1 MSFDDTGKR
10 YFCVKRITEMIAF
23 PNAKIN
29 IGLNVVAKRSDG
41 YHDIETVFYPVLL
54 QDALEVKPMRPLDPA
69 QLRKRLEAGLLVQP
83 DDVFLRNPLLRR
95 RKEEEIPCCS
105 LEMTGNEFPFKAA
118 DNLVVK
124 AYLMLQ
130 QDFDLPSIDIKLHK
144 HIPSGAGLGGGSSD
158 CAFMISLLNRR
169 FNLRMR
175 ESMMER
181 YAARLGSDCAFFITN
196 TPSIATGR
204 GEILNPLSLSLNGYT
219 ILLVKPDVSV
229 STAEAY
235 GSLTPKQPEIP
246 LADAIK
252 RPVAEWKDCVFNDFE
267 TTVFAKYPILADI
280 KRKLYT
286 MGAVYSA
293 MSGSGSTVYG
303 LFSQPLDNPADQ
315 FPGMFTCQR
324 EMA

>member
-1 MSFDDTGKR
+1 M
-10 YFCVKRITEMIAF
+10 ITF

-29 IGLNVVAKRSDG
+29 IGLNVVAKRGDG

-54 QDALEVKPMRPLDPA
+54 QDALEISLMRPLDPA
-69 QLRKRLEAGLLVQP
+69 LLRKRLEAGLLVQP
-83 DDVFLRNPLLRR
+83 DDVFMPYRLLP
-95 RKEEEIPCCS
+95 RKKEDIPCCS

-130 QDFDLPSIDIKLHK
+130 QDFELPSIDIKLHK

-158 CAFMISLLNRR
+158 GAFMITLLNRR

-175 ESMMER
+175 ESLMER
-181 YAARLGSDCAFFITN
+181 YAARLGSDCAFFIAN

-204 GEILNPLSLSLNGYT
+204 GEILNSISLSLKGYT
-219 ILLVKPDVSV
+219 ILLVKPEESV

-235 GSLTPKQPEIP
+235 AGVTPHKPDISLAE
-246 LADAIK
+246 AVM
-252 RPVAEWKDCVFNDFE
+252 RPVCEWKDCVFNDFE
-267 TTVFAKYPILADI
+267 PSVFTKHPLLGEI
-280 KRKLYT
+280 KQKLYDL
-286 MGAVYSA
+286 GADYAA
-293 MSGSGSTVYG
+293 MTGSGSTIYG
-303 LFSQPLDNPADQ
+303 IFRQPLDNPADL

-324 EMA
+324 ELM

>member
-1 MSFDDTGKR
+1 
-10 YFCVKRITEMIAF
+10 MIAF

-29 IGLNVVAKRSDG
+29 IGLNVVAKREDG

-54 QDALEVKPMRPLDPA
+54 QDALEINLMRPLDPA
-69 QLRKRLEAGLLVQP
+69 LIRKRIEAGLLVQP
-83 DDVFLRNPLLRR
+83 DDVFMPYHRLF
-95 RKEEEIPCCS
+95 RKKEDIPCCS
-105 LEMTGNEFPFKAA
+105 LEMTGNEFPFSAA

-158 CAFMISLLNRR
+158 CAFMITLLNRR

-181 YAARLGSDCAFFITN
+181 YAARLGSDCAFFISN
-196 TPSIATGR
+196 IPSIATGR
-204 GEILNPLSLSLNGYT
+204 GEILNPINLSLKGYT
-219 ILLVKPDVSV
+219 ILLVKPDIAV

-235 GSLTPKQPEIP
+235 AGVTPHKPSVSLAE
-246 LADAIK
+246 AVM
-252 RPVAEWKDCVFNDFE
+252 RPVSEWKDCVFNDFE
-267 TTVFAKYPILADI
+267 PSVLKKYPLLSDI
-280 KRKLYT
+280 KQRLYDL
-286 MGAVYSA
+286 GAEYAA
-293 MSGSGSTVYG
+293 MTGSGSTIYG
-303 LFSQPLDNPADQ
+303 IFREPLDNPSDL

-324 EMA
+324 EM

>member
-1 MSFDDTGKR
+1 
-10 YFCVKRITEMIAF
+10 MIVF

-54 QDALEVKPMRPLDPA
+54 QDALEIKLMRPLDPA
-69 QLRKRLEAGLLVQP
+69 QLRKRIEAGLLVQP
-83 DDVFLRNPLLRR
+83 DDAFIPYRLLP
-95 RKEEEIPCCS
+95 RKEDIPCCS
-105 LEMTGNEFPFKAA
+105 LEMTGNEFPFSAA

-130 QDFDLPSIDIKLHK
+130 QDFDLPSIDIKLYK

-181 YAARLGSDCAFFITN
+181 YAARLGSDCAFFISN
-196 TPSIATGR
+196 SPSLATGR
-204 GEILNPLSLSLNGYT
+204 GEILNPIGLSLKGYT

-235 GSLTPKQPEIP
+235 AGVTPHKPEIS
-246 LADAIK
+246 LAETVMK
-252 RPVAEWKDCVFNDFE
+252 PVSEWKNCVFNDFE
-267 TTVFAKYPILADI
+267 PSVFAKYPLLADI
-280 KRKLYT
+280 KQRLYDL
-286 MGAVYSA
+286 GAEYAA
-293 MSGSGSTVYG
+293 MTGSGSTVYG
-303 LFSQPLDNPADQ
+303 IFRTPVDNPASL
-315 FPGMFTCQR
+315 FPDMFTCQR

>member
-1 MSFDDTGKR
+1 
-10 YFCVKRITEMIAF
+10 MIEF

-29 IGLNVVAKRSDG
+29 IGLNVVAKREDG

-54 QDALEVKPMRPLDPA
+54 QDALEIKLMRPLDPA
-69 QLRKRLEAGLLVQP
+69 QLRKRIEAGLMVQP
-83 DDVFLRNPLLRR
+83 DDAFLPFRLLPK
-95 RKEEEIPCCS
+95 KEDFPCCS

-130 QDFDLPSIDIKLHK
+130 QDFDLPSIDIKLYK

-158 CAFMISLLNRR
+158 CAFMIKLLNRR

-181 YAARLGSDCAFFITN
+181 YAARLGSDCAFFISN

-204 GEILNPLSLSLNGYT
+204 GEILNPIGLSLKGYT
-219 ILLVKPDVSV
+219 ILLVKPDVAV

-235 GSLTPKQPEIP
+235 AGVTPHKPETS
-246 LADAIK
+246 LADAVM
-252 RPVAEWKDCVFNDFE
+252 RPVSEWRDCVFNDFE
-267 TTVFAKYPILADI
+267 PSVFKKYPLLADI
-280 KRKLYT
+280 KQKLYDL
-286 MGAVYSA
+286 GAEYAA
-293 MSGSGSTVYG
+293 MTGSGSTVYG
-303 LFSQPLDNPADQ
+303 IFSEPLDRSSEL
-315 FPGMFTCQR
+315 FPDMFVCQR
-324 EMA
+324 EFV

>member
-1 MSFDDTGKR
+1 
-10 YFCVKRITEMIAF
+10 MIVF

-29 IGLNVVAKRSDG
+29 IGLNVVAKREDG

-54 QDALEVKPMRPLDPA
+54 QDALEIKLMRPLDPA
-69 QLRKRLEAGLLVQP
+69 QIRKRIEAGLLVQP
-83 DDVFLRNPLLRR
+83 DDVFMPYRILP
-95 RKEEEIPCCS
+95 KKEEIPCCS

-124 AYLMLQ
+124 AYVMLQ

-196 TPSIATGR
+196 TPSLATGR
-204 GEILNPLSLSLNGYT
+204 GEILNPINLSLKGYT

-235 GSLTPKQPEIP
+235 GGVTPHKPEIS
-246 LADAIK
+246 LAEAVV
-252 RPVAEWKDCVFNDFE
+252 RPVSEWKDCVFNDFE
-267 TTVFAKYPILADI
+267 PSVFAKYPLLAEI
-280 KRKLYT
+280 KQKLYDL
-286 MGAVYSA
+286 GAEYAA
-293 MSGSGSTVYG
+293 MTGSGSTIYG
-303 LFSQPLDNPADQ
+303 IFRQPLDNPADI
-315 FPGMFTCQR
+315 FPDMFVCQR
-324 EMA
+324 DLM

>member
-1 MSFDDTGKR
+1 
-10 YFCVKRITEMIAF
+10 MIAF

-29 IGLNVVAKRSDG
+29 IGLNVVAKREDG

-54 QDALEVKPMRPLDPA
+54 QDALEIKLMRPLDPA
-69 QLRKRLEAGLLVQP
+69 QLRKRIEAGLLVQP
-83 DDVFLRNPLLRR
+83 DDAFMPYRLLP
-95 RKEEEIPCCS
+95 RKEDIPCCS
-105 LEMTGNEFPFKAA
+105 LEMTGNEFPFSAA

-130 QDFDLPSIDIKLHK
+130 KDFDLPSIDIKLYK

-158 CAFMISLLNRR
+158 CAFMITLLNRR

-181 YAARLGSDCAFFITN
+181 YASRLGSDCAFFITN
-196 TPSIATGR
+196 TPSLATGR
-204 GEILNPLSLSLNGYT
+204 GEILNPVSLSLKGYT

-235 GSLTPKQPEIP
+235 ASLTPKRPDIP
-246 LADAIK
+246 LAEAIK
-252 RPVAEWKDCVFNDFE
+252 RPIAEWKDCVFNDFE
-267 TTVFAKYPILADI
+267 TTVFAKYPLLADI
-280 KRKLYT
+280 KRKLYS
-286 MGAVYSA
+286 MGAVYAA

-303 LFSQPLDNPADQ
+303 LFRAPLDNPADQ
-315 FPGMFTCQR
+315 FPDMFVCQR
-324 EMA
+324 DLM

>member
-1 MSFDDTGKR
+1 
-10 YFCVKRITEMIAF
+10 MIEF

-29 IGLNVVAKRSDG
+29 IGLNVVAKREDG

-54 QDALEVKPMRPLDPA
+54 QDALEIKLMRPLDPA
-69 QLRKRLEAGLLVQP
+69 QLRKRIEAGLMVQP
-83 DDVFLRNPLLRR
+83 DDAFLPFRLLPK
-95 RKEEEIPCCS
+95 KEDFPCCS

-130 QDFDLPSIDIKLHK
+130 QDFDLPSIDIKLYK

-158 CAFMISLLNRR
+158 CAFMIKLLNRR

-181 YAARLGSDCAFFITN
+181 YAARLGSDCAFFISN

-204 GEILNPLSLSLNGYT
+204 GEILNPIGLSLKGYT
-219 ILLVKPDVSV
+219 ILLVKPDVAV

-235 GSLTPKQPEIP
+235 AGVTPHKPETS
-246 LADAIK
+246 LADAVM
-252 RPVAEWKDCVFNDFE
+252 RPVSEWRDCVFNEFE
-267 TTVFAKYPILADI
+267 PSVFKKYPLLADI
-280 KRKLYT
+280 KQKLYDL
-286 MGAVYSA
+286 GAEYAA
-293 MSGSGSTVYG
+293 MTGSGSTVYG
-303 LFSQPLDNPADQ
+303 IFSEPLDRPSELFLD
-315 FPGMFTCQR
+315 MFVCQR
-324 EMA
+324 EFV

>member
-1 MSFDDTGKR
+1 
-10 YFCVKRITEMIAF
+10 MIEF

-29 IGLNVVAKRSDG
+29 IGLNVVAKREDG

-54 QDALEVKPMRPLDPA
+54 QDALEIKLMRPLDPA
-69 QLRKRLEAGLLVQP
+69 QLRKRIEAGLMVQP
-83 DDVFLRNPLLRR
+83 DDAFLPFRLLPK
-95 RKEEEIPCCS
+95 KEDFPCCS

-130 QDFDLPSIDIKLHK
+130 QDFDLPSIDIKLYK

-158 CAFMISLLNRR
+158 CAFMIKLLNRR

-181 YAARLGSDCAFFITN
+181 YAARLGSDCAFFISN

-204 GEILNPLSLSLNGYT
+204 GEILNPIGLSLKGYT
-219 ILLVKPDVSV
+219 ILLVKPDVAV

-235 GSLTPKQPEIP
+235 AGVTPHKPETS
-246 LADAIK
+246 LADAVM
-252 RPVAEWKDCVFNDFE
+252 RPVSEWRDCVFNDFE
-267 TTVFAKYPILADI
+267 PSVFKKYPLLADI
-280 KRKLYT
+280 KQKLYDL
-286 MGAVYSA
+286 GAEYAA
-293 MSGSGSTVYG
+293 MTGSGSTVYG
-303 LFSQPLDNPADQ
+303 IFSEPFDRPSELFPD
-315 FPGMFTCQR
+315 MFVCQR
-324 EMA
+324 EFV

>member
-1 MSFDDTGKR
+1 
-10 YFCVKRITEMIAF
+10 MIVF

-29 IGLNVVAKRSDG
+29 IGLNVVAKREDG

-54 QDALEVKPMRPLDPA
+54 QDALEIKLMRPLDPA
-69 QLRKRLEAGLLVQP
+69 QIRKRIEAGLLVQP
-83 DDVFLRNPLLRR
+83 DDVFMPYRILP
-95 RKEEEIPCCS
+95 KKEEIPCCS

-124 AYLMLQ
+124 AYVMLQ

-196 TPSIATGR
+196 TPSLATGR
-204 GEILNPLSLSLNGYT
+204 GEILNPINLSLKGYT

-235 GSLTPKQPEIP
+235 GGVTPHKPEIS
-246 LADAIK
+246 LAEAVM
-252 RPVAEWKDCVFNDFE
+252 RPVSEWKDCVFNDFE
-267 TTVFAKYPILADI
+267 PSVFAKYPLLAEI
-280 KRKLYT
+280 KQKLYDL
-286 MGAVYSA
+286 GAEYAA
-293 MSGSGSTVYG
+293 MTGSGSTIYG
-303 LFSQPLDNPADQ
+303 IFRQPLDNPADI
-315 FPGMFTCQR
+315 FPDMFVCQR
-324 EMA
+324 DLM

>member
-1 MSFDDTGKR
+1 MER
-10 YFCVKRITEMIAF
+10 HPHRA
-23 PNAKIN
+23 
-29 IGLNVVAKRSDG
+29 VAKRTDG

-54 QDALEVKPMRPLDPA
+54 QDALEIKPMRPLDPA

-83 DDVFLRNPLLRR
+83 DDAFMPYRLFPKR
-95 RKEEEIPCCS
+95 EDIPCCS

-124 AYLMLQ
+124 AYLLLQ

-158 CAFMISLLNRR
+158 CAFMITLLNRR

-181 YAARLGSDCAFFITN
+181 YAARLGSDCAFFISN

-204 GEILNPLSLSLNGYT
+204 GEILNPINLSLKGYT
-219 ILLVKPDVSV
+219 ILLVKPDVAV

-235 GSLTPKQPEIP
+235 AGVTPKQPDVALSE
-246 LADAIK
+246 AVM
-252 RPVAEWKDCVFNDFE
+252 RPVSEWKDCVFNDFE
-267 TTVFAKYPILADI
+267 PSVFKKYPLLADI
-280 KRKLYT
+280 KQRLYGL
-286 MGAVYSA
+286 GAEYAA
-293 MSGSGSTVYG
+293 MTGSGSTIYG
-303 LFSQPLDNPADQ
+303 LFHQPLDNPADL

-324 EMA
+324 ELTQ

>member
-1 MSFDDTGKR
+1 M
-10 YFCVKRITEMIAF
+10 ITF

-29 IGLNVVAKRSDG
+29 IGLNVVAKRTDG

-54 QDALEVKPMRPLDPA
+54 QDALEIKPMRPLDPA

-83 DDVFLRNPLLRR
+83 DDVFMPYRLFPK
-95 RKEEEIPCCS
+95 KEDIPCCS

-130 QDFDLPSIDIKLHK
+130 QDFDLPSIDIRLHK

-181 YAARLGSDCAFFITN
+181 YAARLGSDCAFFISN

-204 GEILNPLSLSLNGYT
+204 GEILNPISLSLKGYT

-235 GSLTPKQPEIP
+235 AGVTPHKPETALT
-246 LADAIK
+246 DAVM
-252 RPVAEWKDCVFNDFE
+252 RPVSEWKDYVFNDFE
-267 TTVFAKYPILADI
+267 PSVFAKYPLLGEI
-280 KRKLYT
+280 KQKLYAL
-286 MGAVYSA
+286 GAEYAA
-293 MSGSGSTVYG
+293 MTGSGSTVYG
-303 LFSQPLDNPADQ
+303 IFRTPVDNPAGL
-315 FPGMFTCQR
+315 FPDMFTCQR

>member
-1 MSFDDTGKR
+1 M
-10 YFCVKRITEMIAF
+10 ITF

-54 QDALEVKPMRPLDPA
+54 QDALEIKLMRPLDPA
-69 QLRKRLEAGLLVQP
+69 QLRKRIEAGLLVQP
-83 DDVFLRNPLLRR
+83 DDTFFPYRLLP
-95 RKEEEIPCCS
+95 RKEDFPCCS

-130 QDFDLPSIDIKLHK
+130 QDFDLPSIDIKLYK

-175 ESMMER
+175 QSTMER

-204 GEILNPLSLSLNGYT
+204 GEILNPISLSLKGYT
-219 ILLVKPDVSV
+219 ILLVKPDVAV

-235 GSLTPKQPEIP
+235 AGVTPHKPETA
-246 LADAIK
+246 LADAVM
-252 RPVAEWKDCVFNDFE
+252 RPVSEWKDRVFNDFE
-267 TTVFAKYPILADI
+267 PSVFAKYPLLADI
-280 KRKLYT
+280 KEKLYSL
-286 MGAVYSA
+286 GAEYAA
-293 MSGSGSTVYG
+293 MTGSGSTIYG
-303 LFSQPLDNPADQ
+303 LFRTPLDNPAAL
-315 FPGMFTCQR
+315 FPDMFTCQR
-324 EMA
+324 EM

>member
-1 MSFDDTGKR
+1 
-10 YFCVKRITEMIAF
+10 MIAF

-29 IGLNVVAKRSDG
+29 IGLNVVAKRADG
-41 YHDIETVFYPVLL
+41 YHDIQTVFYPVLL
-54 QDALEVKPMRPLDPA
+54 QDALEIKPMRPLDPA

-83 DDVFLRNPLLRR
+83 DDVFMPYRLFPK
-95 RKEEEIPCCS
+95 KEDIPCCS

-130 QDFDLPSIDIKLHK
+130 QDFDLPSLDIKLHK

-158 CAFMISLLNRR
+158 CAFMITLLNRR

-175 ESMMER
+175 DSMMER
-181 YAARLGSDCAFFITN
+181 YAARLGSDCAFFISK
-196 TPSIATGR
+196 TPSLATGR
-204 GEILNPLSLSLNGYT
+204 GEILNPINLSLKGYT

-235 GSLTPKQPEIP
+235 GGVTPHKPEIS
-246 LADAIK
+246 LAEAVM
-252 RPVAEWKDCVFNDFE
+252 RPVSEWKDCVFNDFE
-267 TTVFAKYPILADI
+267 PSVFAKHPLLAEI
-280 KRKLYT
+280 KEKLYNL
-286 MGAVYSA
+286 GADYAA
-293 MSGSGSTVYG
+293 MTGSGSTIYG
-303 LFSQPLDNPADQ
+303 LFRQPFDNPADL

>member
-1 MSFDDTGKR
+1 M
-10 YFCVKRITEMIAF
+10 ITF

-29 IGLNVVAKRSDG
+29 IGLNVVAKRSVG

-54 QDALEVKPMRPLDPA
+54 QDALEIKPMRPLDPA

-83 DDVFLRNPLLRR
+83 DDVFMPYRLIPKK
-95 RKEEEIPCCS
+95 KEDIPCCS

-124 AYLMLQ
+124 AYLLLQ

-181 YAARLGSDCAFFITN
+181 YAARLGSDCAFFISN

-204 GEILNPLSLSLNGYT
+204 GEILNPIGLTLKGYT
-219 ILLVKPDVSV
+219 ILLVKPDIAV

-235 GSLTPKQPEIP
+235 AGVTPHKPETS
-246 LADAIK
+246 LADAVM
-252 RPVAEWKDCVFNDFE
+252 RPVSEWKDCVFNDFE
-267 TTVFAKYPILADI
+267 PSVFAKYPLLGEI
-280 KRKLYT
+280 KEKLYDL
-286 MGAVYSA
+286 GADYAS
-293 MSGSGSTVYG
+293 MTGSGSTIYG
-303 LFSQPLDNPADQ
+303 LFRQPLDAPAEL

-324 EMA
+324 EMS

>member
-1 MSFDDTGKR
+1 M
-10 YFCVKRITEMIAF
+10 ITF

-54 QDALEVKPMRPLDPA
+54 QDALEIKPMRPLDPA

-83 DDVFLRNPLLRR
+83 DDVFLHYRILPK
-95 RKEEEIPCCS
+95 KEDIPCCS
-105 LEMTGNEFPFKAA
+105 LEMTGNEFPFSAA

-124 AYLMLQ
+124 AYLLLQ
-130 QDFDLPSIDIKLHK
+130 KDFDLPSIDIKLYK

-158 CAFMISLLNRR
+158 CAFMITLLNRR

-181 YAARLGSDCAFFITN
+181 YAAQLGSDCAFFIAN

-204 GEILNPLSLSLNGYT
+204 GEILNPINLTLKGYT
-219 ILLVKPDVSV
+219 ILLVKPDVAV

-235 GSLTPKQPEIP
+235 AGVTPHKPETA
-246 LADAIK
+246 LADAVV
-252 RPVAEWKDCVFNDFE
+252 RPVSEWKDCVFNDFE
-267 TTVFAKYPILADI
+267 PSVFKKYPLLADI
-280 KRKLYT
+280 KQKLYDL
-286 MGAVYSA
+286 GAEYAA
-293 MSGSGSTVYG
+293 MTGSGSTING
-303 LFSQPLDNPADQ
+303 IFRQPLDNPADL

-324 EMA
+324 EM

>member
-1 MSFDDTGKR
+1 
-10 YFCVKRITEMIAF
+10 MIAF

-29 IGLNVVAKRSDG
+29 IGLNVVAKRTDG

-54 QDALEVKPMRPLDPA
+54 QDALEIKPMRPLDPA
-69 QLRKRLEAGLLVQP
+69 QLRKHLEAGLLVQP
-83 DDVFLRNPLLRR
+83 DDVFMPYRLFPK
-95 RKEEEIPCCS
+95 KEDIPCCS

-175 ESMMER
+175 DSMMER
-181 YAARLGSDCAFFITN
+181 YAARLGSDCAFFISN

-204 GEILNPLSLSLNGYT
+204 GEILNPISLSLKGYT

-235 GSLTPKQPEIP
+235 AGVTPHKPETA
-246 LADAIK
+246 LADAVM
-252 RPVAEWKDCVFNDFE
+252 RPVSEWKDYVFNDFE
-267 TTVFAKYPILADI
+267 PSVFAKYPLLGEI
-280 KRKLYT
+280 KQKLYAL
-286 MGAVYSA
+286 GAEYAA
-293 MSGSGSTVYG
+293 MTGSGSTVYG
-303 LFSQPLDNPADQ
+303 IFRTPIDNPAGL
-315 FPGMFTCQR
+315 FPDMFTCQR

>member
-1 MSFDDTGKR
+1 M
-10 YFCVKRITEMIAF
+10 ITF

-29 IGLNVVAKRSDG
+29 IGLNVVAKRADG

-54 QDALEVKPMRPLDPA
+54 QDALEVKPMRPLDPV

-124 AYLMLQ
+124 AYLLLQ

-158 CAFMISLLNRR
+158 CAFMITLLNRR

-175 ESMMER
+175 DSMMER
-181 YAARLGSDCAFFITN
+181 YAARLGSDCAFFISN
-196 TPSIATGR
+196 TPAMATGR
-204 GEILNPLSLSLNGYT
+204 GEILNPVSLSLKGYT

-235 GSLTPKQPEIP
+235 ASLTPKQPEIP
-246 LADAIK
+246 LANAIK
-252 RPVAEWKDCVFNDFE
+252 RPVTEWKDCVFNDFE
-267 TTVFAKYPILADI
+267 TTVFAKYPLLADI
-280 KRKLYT
+280 KRKLYS
-286 MGAVYSA
+286 MGAVYAS

-303 LFSQPLDNPADQ
+303 LFRAPIDNPADI
-315 FPGMFTCQR
+315 FPDMFTCQR

>member
-1 MSFDDTGKR
+1 
-10 YFCVKRITEMIAF
+10 MISF

-54 QDALEVKPMRPLDPA
+54 QDALEIKLMRPLDPA
-69 QLRKRLEAGLLVQP
+69 LLRKRIEAGLLVQP
-83 DDVFLRNPLLRR
+83 DDAFIPYRILPK
-95 RKEEEIPCCS
+95 KEDIPCCS
-105 LEMTGNEFPFKAA
+105 LEITGNEFSCSAA

-130 QDFDLPSIDIKLHK
+130 QNFDLPSIDIKLHK

-204 GEILNPLSLSLNGYT
+204 GEILNPVSLSLKGYT
-219 ILLVKPDVSV
+219 VLLVKPDVSV

-235 GSLTPKQPEIP
+235 ASLTPKRPDIP
-246 LADAIK
+246 LEEAIK
-252 RPVAEWKDCVFNDFE
+252 RPITEWKDCVFNDFE
-267 TTVFAKYPILADI
+267 TTVFAKYPLLADI
-280 KRKLYT
+280 KRKLYS
-286 MGAVYSA
+286 MGAVYAA

-303 LFSQPLDNPADQ
+303 LFREPIDNPADL
-315 FPGMFTCQR
+315 FPDMFTCQR

>member
-1 MSFDDTGKR
+1 
-10 YFCVKRITEMIAF
+10 MIEF

-29 IGLNVVAKRSDG
+29 IGLNVVAKREDG

-54 QDALEVKPMRPLDPA
+54 QDALEIKLMRPLDPV
-69 QLRKRLEAGLLVQP
+69 QLRKRIEAGLMVQP
-83 DDVFLRNPLLRR
+83 DDAFLPFRLLPK
-95 RKEEEIPCCS
+95 KEDFPCCS

-130 QDFDLPSIDIKLHK
+130 QDFDLPSIDIKLYN

-158 CAFMISLLNRR
+158 CAFMIKLLNRR

-181 YAARLGSDCAFFITN
+181 YAARLGSDCAFFISN

-204 GEILNPLSLSLNGYT
+204 GEILNPIGLSLKGYT
-219 ILLVKPDVSV
+219 ILLVKPDVAV

-235 GSLTPKQPEIP
+235 AGVTPHKPETS
-246 LADAIK
+246 LADAVM
-252 RPVAEWKDCVFNDFE
+252 RPVSEWRDCVFNDFE
-267 TTVFAKYPILADI
+267 PSVFKKYPLLADI
-280 KRKLYT
+280 KQKLYDL
-286 MGAVYSA
+286 GAEYAA
-293 MSGSGSTVYG
+293 MTGSGSTVYG
-303 LFSQPLDNPADQ
+303 IFSEPLDRPSEL
-315 FPGMFTCQR
+315 FPDMFVCQR
-324 EMA
+324 EFV

>member
-1 MSFDDTGKR
+1 
-10 YFCVKRITEMIAF
+10 MIEF

-29 IGLNVVAKRSDG
+29 IGLNVVAKREDG

-54 QDALEVKPMRPLDPA
+54 QDALEIKLMRPLDPA
-69 QLRKRLEAGLLVQP
+69 QLRKRIEAGLMVQP
-83 DDVFLRNPLLRR
+83 DDAFLPFRLLPK
-95 RKEEEIPCCS
+95 KEDFPCCS

-130 QDFDLPSIDIKLHK
+130 QDFDLPSIDIKLYK

-158 CAFMISLLNRR
+158 CAFMIKLLNRR

-181 YAARLGSDCAFFITN
+181 YAARLGSDCAFFISN

-204 GEILNPLSLSLNGYT
+204 GEILNPIGLSLKGYT
-219 ILLVKPDVSV
+219 ILLVKPDVAV

-235 GSLTPKQPEIP
+235 AGVTPHKPETS
-246 LADAIK
+246 LADAVM
-252 RPVAEWKDCVFNDFE
+252 RPVSEWRDCVFNEFE
-267 TTVFAKYPILADI
+267 PSVFKKYPLLADI
-280 KRKLYT
+280 
-286 MGAVYSA
+286 
-293 MSGSGSTVYG
+293 
-303 LFSQPLDNPADQ
+303 
-315 FPGMFTCQR
+315 
-324 EMA
+324 

>member
-1 MSFDDTGKR
+1 M
-10 YFCVKRITEMIAF
+10 ITF

-29 IGLNVVAKRSDG
+29 IGLNVVAKREDG

-54 QDALEVKPMRPLDPA
+54 QDALEIKPMRPLDPA

-83 DDVFLRNPLLRR
+83 DDAFMPYRLFPKR
-95 RKEEEIPCCS
+95 EDIPCCS

-124 AYLMLQ
+124 AYLLLQ

-158 CAFMISLLNRR
+158 CAFMITLLNRR

-181 YAARLGSDCAFFITN
+181 YAARLGSDCAFFISN

-204 GEILNPLSLSLNGYT
+204 GEILNPINLSLKGYT

-235 GSLTPKQPEIP
+235 GGVTPHKPEVSLAE
-246 LADAIK
+246 AVM
-252 RPVAEWKDCVFNDFE
+252 RPVSEWKDCVFNDFE
-267 TTVFAKYPILADI
+267 PSVFAKHPLLADI
-280 KRKLYT
+280 KQKLYDL
-286 MGAVYSA
+286 GADYAA
-293 MSGSGSTVYG
+293 MTGSGSTIYG
-303 LFSQPLDNPADQ
+303 LFRQPLDNPADL
-315 FPGMFTCQR
+315 FSGMFTCQR
-324 EMA
+324 ELTQ

>member
-1 MSFDDTGKR
+1 M
-10 YFCVKRITEMIAF
+10 ITF

-29 IGLNVVAKRSDG
+29 IGLNVVAKRTDG

-54 QDALEVKPMRPLDPA
+54 QDALEITLMRPLDPA
-69 QLRKRLEAGLLVQP
+69 QLIKRLEAGLLVQP
-83 DDVFLRNPLLRR
+83 DDAFMPYRLLRKR
-95 RKEEEIPCCS
+95 EDIPCCS
-105 LEMTGNEFPFKAA
+105 LDMTGNEFPFKAA

-124 AYLMLQ
+124 AYLLLQ